1 MSQSG
6 EKKLPPT
13 SVEFGGREWVE
24 EVERFEPGAVARTRA
39 ESARRAIEAGG
50 RKLTWRPCEA
60 EHESGAHLP
69 GCRKLYVP
77 LDAEGASAAPY
88 GFVFQL
94 VKTADNT
101 LIWNFIASVSATRT
115 TRTPAPSTN
124 ERTSAFMGTI
134 RSNSRP
140 ARLRALLSGAVN

>member
-1 MSQSG
+1 MGSTRPTAYAARVG
-6 EKKLPPT
+6 ESEQKKLPLA

-24 EVERFEPGAVARTRA
+24 EVERLERGAIARTRA

-50 RKLTWRPCEA
+50 RKLPWRKCEPK
-60 EHESGAHLP
+60 HESGAHLP

-94 VKTADNT
+94 VKTSGNT
-101 LIWNFIASVSATRT
+101 LIWNFIAFGERHPDNLNTRT
-115 TRTPAPSTN
+115 VY
-124 ERTSAFMGTI
+124 ERAHK
-134 RSNSRP
+134 
-140 ARLRALLSGAVN
+140 RLNGRYP

>member
-6 EKKLPPT
+6 QKKLPPAP
-13 SVEFGGREWVE
+13 VAFGSQEWIE
-24 EVERFEPGAVARTRA
+24 EVERFEPSAVARARA
-39 ESARRAIEAGG
+39 ESARKAIEAGG
-50 RKLTWRPCEA
+50 LRLPWRRCEP

-94 VKTADNT
+94 VKTSDNT
-101 LIWNFIASVSATRT
+101 LIWNFIAFGERHPDNPNTRT
-115 TRTPAPSTN
+115 VY
-124 ERTSAFMGTI
+124 ERAHK
-134 RSNSRP
+134 
-140 ARLRALLSGAVN
+140 RLHGRFP